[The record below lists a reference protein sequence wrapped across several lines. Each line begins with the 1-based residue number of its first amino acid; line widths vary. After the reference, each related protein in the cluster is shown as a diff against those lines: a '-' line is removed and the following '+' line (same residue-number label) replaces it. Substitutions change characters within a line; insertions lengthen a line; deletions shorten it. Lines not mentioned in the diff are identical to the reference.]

1 MAMFTQTLKPL
12 ELQDYPLCGADQT
25 ELYLPLL
32 QHKRVALLT
41 NASGLIKRQFLL
53 DTLLKRQINIVKV
66 FGPEHGFRGKADA
79 STTVADE
86 RDPVTGVAVI
96 SLYGSQKKPSLAQ
109 LKDVDVVVYDIQDVG
124 VRFYTYL
131 STLSYMLECCAEL
144 HIPVIVLDRPNP
156 NGFYID
162 GPVMETDCRSFLGR
176 FPIPIVYG
184 MTGGELAKM
193 MIGEAWL
200 ESSNTPSLLVIPMQG
215 YARNKTVQ
223 LPVPPSPNLKTL
235 DAILN
240 YPSLGWME
248 GTCLSLGRGT
258 ETPFM
263 LFGHPQYI
271 NARFSFTPLPNNL
284 NTKPRYA
291 HTLCYGKSLAHINW
305 LKNHPRK
312 LNLLWLMEAYAAIPD
327 SVLFFE
333 STFDKHSGSKLLQK
347 QIKQGLSET
356 QIRQT
361 WTNKIELFKK
371 QRKRYLL
378 YPDF

>member
-1 MAMFTQTLKPL
+1 MFTQTSKPL
-12 ELQDYPLCGADQT
+12 ELQAYPLCGADQT

-41 NASGLIKRQFLL
+41 NASGLIKGQFLL
-53 DTLLKRQINIVKV
+53 DTLLKRHINIVKV
-66 FGPEHGFRGKADA
+66 FGPEHGFRGKTDA
-79 STTVADE
+79 STTIADE
-86 RDPVTGVAVI
+86 RDPLTGIDVI
-96 SLYGSQKKPSLAQ
+96 SLYGSQKKPSIAQ
-109 LKDVDVVVYDIQDVG
+109 LKDVDIVVYDIQDVG

-131 STLSYMLECCAEL
+131 STLSYMLERCADL
-144 HIPVIVLDRPNP
+144 HIPVMVLDRPNP

-162 GPVMETDCRSFLGR
+162 GPVMESDCRSFLGR
-176 FPIPIVYG
+176 FPIPVVYG
-184 MTGGELAKM
+184 MTSGELAQ
-193 MIGEAWL
+193 MIVGESWL
-200 ESSNTPSLLVIPMQG
+200 ECSRTPSLLVIPMQG

-258 ETPFM
+258 ESPFM
-263 LFGHPQYI
+263 LFGHPHYS
-271 NARFSFTPLPNNL
+271 NTRFSFTPLPNQI

-291 HTLCYGKSLAHINW
+291 FTLCYGKSLAPLNG
-305 LKNHPRK
+305 LKNHPRQI
-312 LNLLWLMEAYAAIPD
+312 NLHWLIEAYAAIPD

-333 STFDKHSGSKLLQK
+333 STFDKHSGNKWLQN
-347 QIKQGLSET
+347 QIKQGMSET

-361 WTNKIELFKK
+361 WINKIEHFKK
-371 QRKRYLL
+371 LRKRYLL